1 MRDQPSAM
9 RRHPVA
15 VPDAVYAERVRLA
28 YAFLPGA
35 IAGSLLALATIVWL
49 LAETRTM
56 NAFRA
61 WQAAI
66 VASILLLIVLFATFR
81 HRGDREQPAPA
92 WGARYRIAAAL
103 NGIAWGAL
111 GLLMLREPPSLGV
124 ALFPVLVGALCAG
137 GACAL
142 APALSLFMTFTIP
155 LMLGAIVTLIIDP
168 TQGPEVVM
176 LVAAVYALAAL
187 AAWRMSRAIGDS
199 SQRVV
204 EKQQQVVDVANGQA
218 ELERAHADL
227 VDELARCKRV
237 QSELE
242 SNEVHF
248 RALVETS
255 GDIVFAI
262 DAAGCYSYVNGA
274 ALEAILGYRAEDV
287 IGLPFAQFAEPA
299 TAQAF
304 DDEFFSLTES
314 GTQLDLKGTFL
325 HRNGYPVHLSIGAI
339 ALRDDEGRLTGA
351 SGTAVDV
358 SEIRAAETL
367 LRQALAEQ
375 HAILDSATVGIAIVE
390 NGKIIRANSELE
402 RMLGYARGRVEGL
415 PIAALHASGDNEGWL
430 PAVSD
435 AMAARALYDNDVTCR
450 RRDGSSFWCRLAV
463 RSFEQ
468 AGAKD
473 ATIWVVQDIS
483 DRKQKEQAIEH
494 AALHD
499 TLTGLPNRAL
509 LSDRLEQAIRHAARA
524 NGKFGVLFVD
534 LDRFKMVNDTIGH
547 DGGDELLRVVAAR
560 LRGRVRGTDTVAR
573 QGGDEFIVM
582 LPDVRAV
589 SDVERIA
596 ESLLAEI
603 AKPITIFGNDY
614 VVTGSVGISLYPDH
628 GSDAQ
633 SLLRNADAAMYR
645 AKDLGKNTHRVFT
658 DDLHEQASEEIRL
671 ENLLR
676 NAIDLQQLSVYYQP
690 RIDLAT
696 GRTCSVEALA
706 RWQHPSLGWIEP
718 AKFIAVA
725 ERAGLIGR
733 LGEWVLRRSC
743 RDLAHLSS
751 LGFTDLGLSVNVSH
765 SQLSD
770 PKFVST
776 VRKVLGEFG
785 IAPER
790 LELELTETAIAR
802 NVDQAVT
809 IMESLEATGVGIAID
824 DFGTGYSS
832 LSQLKRFPVRTLK
845 IDRCFIDS
853 LPHEEDDVAIALAVI
868 VMAKRLRM
876 RVVAEGVE
884 TAAQRDFLVEHECD
898 EAQGF
903 LFSRPIPLSAMIE
916 WLRPQ
921 PGDNESRSGRP
932 RQVA

>member
-1 MRDQPSAM
+1 LVAIEEQPEAM
-9 RRHPVA
+9 QLTHPAA
-15 VPDAVYAERVRLA
+15 VEGSVYAERVRLA

-35 IAGSLLALATIVWL
+35 IAGSLLAVTTIAWL
-49 LAETRTM
+49 LAESRAMATI
-56 NAFRA
+56 RA
-61 WQAAI
+61 WQITIGAC
-66 VASILLLIVLFATFR
+66 ILVLVVLYAMFR
-81 HRGDREQPAPA
+81 HRDAGDRVATTWGSRYRFAAVLNGTA
-92 WGARYRIAAAL
+92 WGL
-103 NGIAWGAL
+103 L
-111 GLLMLREPPSLGV
+111 GLLMLREPQSLGV

-137 GACAL
+137 AACAL
-142 APALSLFMTFTIP
+142 APALSLFMMFTLP
-155 LMLGAIVTLIIDP
+155 LMLGAIVTLVVDP
-168 TQGPEVVM
+168 TQGPEVLM
-176 LVAAVYALAAL
+176 LVAAVYALSTL

-199 SQRVV
+199 SQRIV
-204 EKQQQVVDVANGQA
+204 EKQLEVVDAANDQA
-218 ELERAHADL
+218 QLEEAHAEL
-227 VDELARCKRV
+227 VDELARRQRL

-242 SNEVHF
+242 ANEVHF

-262 DAAGCYSYVNGA
+262 DAAGCYTYINGA

-287 IGLPFAQFAEPA
+287 IGLPFTQFAEPA

-304 DDEFFSLTES
+304 DDEFFKLTEG
-314 GTQLDLKGTFL
+314 GTQLDVKATFL

-339 ALRDDEGRLTGA
+339 ALRDDEGRFIGA

-358 SEIRAAETL
+358 SEIKAAETL
-367 LRQALAEQ
+367 LKQALAEQ
-375 HAILDSATVGIAIVE
+375 HAILNCATVGIAIVE
-390 NGKIIRANSELE
+390 DGRIIRANSELE
-402 RMLGYARGRVEGL
+402 SMFGYPSGRIEGL
-415 PIAALHASGDNEGWL
+415 QIVALHAVDDGEAWL
-430 PAVSD
+430 STVISAIASRGLHD
-435 AMAARALYDNDVTCR
+435 CDVTCR

-463 RSFEQ
+463 RPFDQ
-468 AGAKD
+468 AGAAN

-509 LSDRLEQAIRHAARA
+509 LSDRLQQTIERASRA
-524 NGKFGVLFVD
+524 NGRFGVLFVD

-547 DGGDELLRVVAAR
+547 DGGDELLRVVAQR
-560 LRGRVRGTDTVAR
+560 LRHRVRATDTVAR

-582 LPDVRAV
+582 LPEVRALI
-589 SDVERIA
+589 DVERVA
-596 ESLLAEI
+596 ENLLAEI
-603 AKPITIFGNDY
+603 AKPIAIFGNDY

-633 SLLRNADAAMYR
+633 ALLRNADAAMYR
-645 AKDLGKNTHRVFT
+645 AKELGKNTYRVFT
-658 DDLHEQASEEIRL
+658 EDLHLQAAEDVQL
-671 ENLLR
+671 ENMLR
-676 NAIDLQQLSVYYQP
+676 TALDLQQLTVYYQP

-696 GRTCSVEALA
+696 GSVRSLEALA
-706 RWQHPSLGWIEP
+706 RWHHPKLGWVDTS
-718 AKFIAVA
+718 KFIGVA

-733 LGEWVLRRSC
+733 LGEWVLRRAC
-743 RDLAHLSS
+743 KDLAHLSL
-751 LGFTDLGLSVNVSH
+751 LGFTDLGVSVNVSH

-770 PKFVST
+770 PKLVVK
-776 VRKVLGEFG
+776 VRKVLKEFDIEPG
-785 IAPER
+785 R

-809 IMESLEATGVGIAID
+809 IMQSLEATGIGIAID

-845 IDRCFIDS
+845 IDRSFIDS

-868 VMAKRLRM
+868 VMAKRLKM

-884 TAAQRDFLVEHECD
+884 TAAQRDFLVEHQCD

-903 LFSRPIPLSAMIE
+903 LFSRPAPLSAIIE
-916 WLRPQ
+916 WLQ
-921 PGDNESRSGRP
+921 PTP
-932 RQVA
+932 RDTGPARRVA